1 MSFRGRDNAGCGAE
15 RLPTAGVDSQH
26 IREVVMRYALVVLA
40 TALTALA
47 LSACET
53 SGGYD
58 GVSRFADTSGRD
70 APYYGPGSP
79 PRDFG
84 DSGSHA

>member
-1 MSFRGRDNAGCGAE
+1 
-15 RLPTAGVDSQH
+15 
-26 IREVVMRYALVVLA
+26 MRHALTILA

-53 SGGYD
+53 SGPYD
-58 GVSRFADTSGRD
+58 GVSRFADTGSPVS
-70 APYYGPGSP
+70 AYYGPGSP

-84 DSGSHA
+84 DSGSHS

>member
-1 MSFRGRDNAGCGAE
+1 
-15 RLPTAGVDSQH
+15 
-26 IREVVMRYALVVLA
+26 MRYALTVLA

-53 SGGYD
+53 SGQYD
-58 GVSRFADTSGRD
+58 GVSRFADTG
-70 APYYGPGSP
+70 APISSYYGPGSP

-84 DSGSHA
+84 ESGTHS